1 MSPAIRPYGAV
12 LFASLMIAVGCTTT
26 RPHERRSVEVSP
38 PLHLEQGAAAPA
50 PTRLTPAELAARAR
64 DAVVTLSAYRD
75 GEIIQSGTGFFIQ
88 NDGVLVT
95 NFHVVAGAE
104 SLSVELSDGEV
115 FDAVYVLS
123 KDTRRDLILLQIPVA
138 EVTALTIADER
149 GVQVGDAVYAI
160 GNPLGLR
167 GTFSDGLV
175 SAKRVEDGVTY
186 LQITAPISEGSSGGP
201 VMNERGEVIGVA
213 TAFYEDGQNL
223 NMAIPARHA
232 RGMLQLAPSPTPFET
247 VASELKT
254 DEQKLIESRAD
265 ESRELMDVLPRE
277 TLASLQDLDEYG
289 QQVAVRALV
298 ITAVAADEGW
308 TYLDQFGSAGALEP
322 DEMEGG
328 YVSLGPGHYMAVG
341 VCDDDCIDLDLIVM
355 DSAEE
360 LVGVDA
366 EVNPEAF
373 VQFDVGYR
381 QQYWVG
387 VNMYECAA
395 PDCLY
400 TILMFRKD

>member
-1 MSPAIRPYGAV
+1 MSPATRTRGI
-12 LFASLMIAVGCTTT
+12 LLLASLMVVVGCTTT
-26 RPHERRSVEVSP
+26 RTDQKHPVEVS
-38 PLHLEQGAAAPA
+38 AAPEPSAA
-50 PTRLTPAELAARAR
+50 PNTPTPLSPTELAAQAR
-64 DAVVTLSAYRD
+64 DAVVTLTAYRD

-88 NDGVLVT
+88 NDGILVT

-123 KDTRRDLILLQIPVA
+123 KDARRDLILLQIPVA
-138 EVTALTIADER
+138 ETPALTIADER
-149 GVQVGDAVYAI
+149 DIQVGDAVYAI

-232 RGMLQLAPSPTPFET
+232 KGMLQLASSPTPFET
-247 VASELKT
+247 VAGELRT
-254 DEQKLIESRAD
+254 DEQRLVESRAD

-277 TLASLQDLDEYG
+277 TLATLQELGEYE
-289 QQVAVRALV
+289 QQVAVRALA

-308 TYLDQFGSAGALEP
+308 TYLDQLGSEGALEP

-328 YVSLGPGHYMAVG
+328 YLSLGPGRYMAVG

-366 EVNPEAF
+366 ENNPEAF

-381 QQYWVG
+381 RQYWVG

-395 PDCLY
+395 IDCVY